1 MQVCKGLDIT
11 TNNIKMHERLGL
23 SHHLLGDLDSS
34 HAELTPSQFRP
45 EAAAAIS
52 DISFH
57 PKLPIHADGSKTGL
71 NPSVEPFPPN

>member
-1 MQVCKGLDIT
+1 
-11 TNNIKMHERLGL
+11 MHERLGL
-23 SHHLLGDLDSS
+23 SHHLLGDPDSS

-52 DISFH
+52 NISFYT
-57 PKLPIHADGSKTGL
+57 KLPVHADGSKTGL

>member
-23 SHHLLGDLDSS
+23 SHHLLGDPDSS
-34 HAELTPSQFRP
+34 HAELTPCQFRP
-45 EAAAAIS
+45 EAAAIS
-52 DISFH
+52 NISFYT
-57 PKLPIHADGSKTGL
+57 KLPVQADGSKTGL